1 MHASNTNNTPFVE
14 LPLIGSTS
22 TPVPHGR
29 IEKDMIL
36 AVLPIPI
43 SGSKIEES
51 YVVEVSTDVRG
62 FSYGEVL
69 ICNPYATMRSGSLVH
84 FSTNERSGIGYLKL
98 HMNKVTIKTPDNISL
113 SELRDLDIVR
123 VVAVTKLF

>member
-1 MHASNTNNTPFVE
+1 MHTANTNNRPFVE

-51 YVVEVSTDVRG
+51 YVVEVSADMGG

-69 ICNPYATMRSGSLVH
+69 ICNPYATMRSDSLVH
-84 FSTNERSGIGYLKL
+84 FSAKERSGIGYLKL
-98 HMNKVTIKTPDNISL
+98 EKNKVAIETPDNIVL
-113 SELRDLDIVR
+113 SELYELDIVC